1 VKQLCI
7 GGSQFEKESNEFQ
20 LQPTSQ
26 SINQS
31 TNQSTNQPTNQ
42 QTNQPI
48 KPKPTNRTN
57 QPNIKAPSN
66 LQSSRA
72 TMHD

>member
-7 GGSQFEKESNEFQ
+7 GGSQSEKESNEFQ
-20 LQPTSQ
+20 LQPTNQ
-26 SINQS
+26 SINQ
-31 TNQSTNQPTNQ
+31 P
-42 QTNQPI
+42 

-57 QPNIKAPSN
+57 QPNQNSPSN
-66 LQSSRA
+66 LQNSRA